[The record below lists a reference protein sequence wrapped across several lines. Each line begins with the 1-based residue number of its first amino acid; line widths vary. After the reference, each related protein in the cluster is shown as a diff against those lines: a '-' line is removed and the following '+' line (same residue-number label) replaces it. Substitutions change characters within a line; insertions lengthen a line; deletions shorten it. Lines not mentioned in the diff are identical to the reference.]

1 MRLQPNGSRVRDVW
15 SDQPWQVRPLFG
27 RKGAP
32 TLDVVLPCKT
42 PRDPT
47 ASGLKRQDS
56 AESRTP
62 VARPTG
68 ARRRDRT
75 TTPPLPRTGKPRR
88 NPGSLPPDPKDN
100 SITSNSISDA
110 LEPISSALE
119 PISSALEPISGAP
132 KPISRALQPIS
143 RSLQPISGALE
154 PISGAL
160 EPISGALEPI
170 SGAPE
175 PISGAPEP
183 ISGAPKPISGAL
195 EPISKGDNGAA
206 ASGHAVMGVHL
217 DLPHLRVRGT
227 ERHGWPAKTQVH
239 GAMRR
244 HETTLFF
251 AYFVYFVV
259 PTLRHAQAPRMAS
272 HHLPETARDHLDPTC
287 SQSTGRHVWNH
298 EVHEAH
304 ENPSPQAQG
313 KGRDS
318 RVRSS

>member
-119 PISSALEPISGAP
+119 PISSAL
-132 KPISRALQPIS
+132 
-143 RSLQPISGALE
+143 
-154 PISGAL
+154 
-160 EPISGALEPI
+160 
-170 SGAPE
+170 
-175 PISGAPEP
+175 EP